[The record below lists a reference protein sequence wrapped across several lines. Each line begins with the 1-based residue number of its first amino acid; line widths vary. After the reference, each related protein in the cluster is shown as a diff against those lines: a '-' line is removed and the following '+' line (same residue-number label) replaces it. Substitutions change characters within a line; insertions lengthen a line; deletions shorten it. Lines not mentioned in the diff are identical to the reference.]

1 MQGKDIILGIL
12 SQHSCTGY
20 DIKEILKN
28 DLSGCYN
35 GTFGMIYPTL
45 NKLEKEGKVKKE
57 KIVQKKK
64 PDKNIYSITDKG
76 IKEFDNYVNSSLERD
91 KLKSDFLVRMYLGS
105 SLSKKRLRKIIT
117 DQITYKS
124 SLLDLLIKRNINNKE
139 NVAQSLAVSY
149 EIAICEAE
157 IRTLELYLRQLD

>member
-64 PDKNIYSITDKG
+64 PITDKG

-91 KLKSDFLVRMYLGS
+91 KLKSDFLVRMYLES
-105 SLSKKRLRKIIT
+105 SLSKKRLKKIIT
-117 DQITYKS
+117 EQVTYKS